1 MVESKAKKEREIK
14 DLNQEIGD
22 LQREQLEL
30 ADQIVNIDNHLTVTN
45 QEKRKL
51 DKEYKEYKA
60 IIAMKERP
68 QRGQPSQPKNKKKS
82 K

>member
-51 DKEYKEYKA
+51 DKEYKDYKA
-60 IIAMKERP
+60 IIAMNERP